1 MHCGTRLKREN
12 STLFKRAPYWGWFL
26 LALFAWAFTAY
37 RDYVHHQLTRPSNMA
52 DLISRDLTQRNDALE
67 HQLKNADLVK
77 KIFSGKL
84 SLDEVNKLADA
95 PFLIYAFEQES
106 DEDNI
111 LIFWNS
117 NQVVGV
123 CNQHNLTKEDYTLF
137 RNNGTYLK
145 RCIRTSGMLPIQT
158 LVALLPINTN
168 YAIHNEYLQSDFA
181 AANFIPASTKVLTD
195 SIPNSVAVRD
205 TKGKPLFYIQIM
217 EEDIPR
223 WIPDAA
229 MEISLV
235 LAALFSVSWIQL
247 LAVSL
252 ARKRKRWT
260 GLLLIISTG
269 LATLSFVYFAA
280 PRFHLSE
287 LPLFSTQLYAASVFV
302 PSLGALILDMLCLL
316 WVLLYLIKHFTSFQT
331 IGWRS
336 IFNFLWG
343 LILWLIATI
352 GPIILVKSLVIDS
365 GISFDAE
372 SFYSVNEFMVV
383 GLFTVGLIWC
393 NAAIILYGINRFFNS
408 FFKSVWIKYA
418 LLIALSISLVFI
430 THNTSWLLFKLSLW
444 SIIFIA
450 LLDTRSQVKW
460 KTWLGSDV
468 VFGAAFLALVATLSL
483 QSFAEMKE
491 ADRRKVFAEE
501 IVRQRD
507 EIMEYAFNGISD
519 SLSKSEMLQAFLYA
533 PSADAR
539 MLVDE
544 KLFSNYFRGL
554 SRYDAQVYI
563 FDAKGLPLYNPD
575 IEGLSRFE
583 NLTAHDRMMV
593 SRTLFFHPNSRDG
606 HYYLAAIPIQNAGGN
621 LLGKIF
627 IDLSLKKSSNTTVYP
642 ELLQPARQRESDANK
657 AYTYAVYVNQKL
669 WSQSGNY
676 AFPLTLSHLNNE
688 SKSVLSH
695 LQTSVFV
702 YPISLEKTVV
712 IVQSKNSIMRTATL
726 FSYMLGV
733 LMVIVLIFV
742 LFQLYFYFI
751 VGKNKTSRFFR
762 PTIQRRIHFAMLG
775 VVFVSFF
782 IIGAATIAVFVQRFD
797 QTTKNRLRAAI
808 TRIEK
813 SIRQELKSKNVLND
827 AIAFDAMAD
836 EPAFKK
842 FIVDLANS
850 QSLDINVYSSLGELT
865 ATSQDEIYNKLIV
878 ARLMM
883 PDAYYKLSV
892 LNEPFLSEEENI
904 GGLHY
909 LAGYVPIRNEKDE
922 AVGYI
927 NMPYFASQTEL
938 NGQISTIIVALINII
953 AVVFIVSVA
962 FALIVTQWIT
972 RGLQMVIG
980 RFQRFNLQSNEPI
993 VWNHEDEIGLL
1004 VRAYNNMVKK
1014 VEESTFKLAQSE
1026 RESAW
1031 REMAKQVAHEI
1042 KNPLTPMK
1050 LNIQYL
1056 QNALQ
1061 SGHPDTPKLTNQVA
1075 ASLLE
1080 QIDNLSYIA
1089 SAFSDFAKMPEVKP
1103 ETILLNELL
1112 KAAVDLFKSER
1123 VIVQLQ
1129 ETGVLLPVYADRSQL
1144 LRVFT
1149 NLLQNAVEAIV
1160 DEQSGVITVS
1170 LSAQDGKAFVK
1181 IKDNGSGISDD
1192 VVEKIFS
1199 PYFTTKGSGT
1209 GLGLA
1214 MTKRIIE
1221 FWQGNIWF
1229 ETVQNVGTTFIVEM
1243 PIQSAMSNIS

>member
-1 MHCGTRLKREN
+1 MKLKEEN

-37 RDYVHHQLTRPSNMA
+37 RDQVHHHLTRPSNIA
-52 DLISRDLTQRNDALE
+52 ELIGKDLAQRNDALE
-67 HQLKNADLVK
+67 HELKNADLVK

-95 PFLIYAFEQES
+95 PFFIYAFEQES

-123 CNQHNLTKEDYTLF
+123 CNQHDLTKEDYTLF

-145 RCIRTSGMLPIQT
+145 RCIRTPDMLPFQT

-168 YAIHNEYLQSDFA
+168 YAIHNDYLQSAFV
-181 AANFIPASTKVLTD
+181 AANFIPATTKVLTD
-195 SIPNSVAVRD
+195 SIPNSVAVRNAE
-205 TKGKPLFYIQIM
+205 GKPLFYIQIM
-217 EEDIPR
+217 VKDIPR

-229 MEISLV
+229 MDISLI
-235 LAALFSVSWIQL
+235 LAVLFSVTWIQL
-247 LAVSL
+247 LAVFL
-252 ARKRKRWT
+252 ARKRKRWM
-260 GLLLIISTG
+260 GLLLILSAGI
-269 LATLSFVYFAA
+269 ATLSFVYFAA
-280 PRFHLSE
+280 PHFHLSE

-316 WVLLYLIKHFTSFQT
+316 WVLLYFFKHFPSNITN
-331 IGWRS
+331 GWRS
-336 IFNFLWG
+336 VLNFIIG
-343 LILWLIATI
+343 LILWFIATI
-352 GPIILVKSLVIDS
+352 GPVVLVKSLVIDS

-372 SFYSVNEFMVV
+372 SFYSVSEFMVV

-393 NAAIILYGINRFFNS
+393 NSAIILYGLNRLFNNI
-408 FFKSVWIKYA
+408 FKSVWIKYA
-418 LLIALSISLVFI
+418 LLISLAIVLQFFAQNI
-430 THNTSWLLFKLSLW
+430 GWVLFKLSLW
-444 SIIFIA
+444 GVFFIA
-450 LLDTRSQVKW
+450 LLDARNQVKW

-507 EIMEYAFNGISD
+507 EIMEYAFNSISD
-519 SLSKSEMLQAFLYA
+519 SLSKSEMLQAFLST

-544 KLFSNYFRGL
+544 KLFSNYLRGL

-563 FDAKGLPLYNPD
+563 FDSKGLPLFNPD
-575 IEGLSRFE
+575 TEGLPHFE
-583 NLTAHDRMMV
+583 SLDAKDRMMI
-593 SRTLFFHPNSRDG
+593 SNTLFFRPNSRDG
-606 HYYLAAIPIQNAGGN
+606 HFYLAAIPILNSVGN
-621 LLGKIF
+621 SLGKIF
-627 IDLSLKKSSNTTVYP
+627 IDLSLKKSSSTTVYP
-642 ELLQPARQRESDANK
+642 ELLQPTRQRESEANK

-669 WSQSGNY
+669 WSQTGNY
-676 AFPLTLSHLNNE
+676 AFPLSLTHLNNRSE
-688 SKSVLSH
+688 LELSH

-702 YPISLEKTVV
+702 YPVSAEKTVV
-712 IVQSKNSIMRTATL
+712 IVQNKTSAMRTATL

-751 VGKNKTSRFFR
+751 LGKNRTSRFFR

-842 FIVDLANS
+842 FIADLASS

-883 PDAYYKLSV
+883 PDAYFKLSV
-892 LNEPFLSEEENI
+892 MNEPFLSEEENI

-927 NMPYFASQTEL
+927 NMPYFASQAEL

-972 RGLQMVIG
+972 RGLQMVIA

-993 VWNHEDEIGLL
+993 VWDHDDEIGLL

-1014 VEESTFKLAQSE
+1014 VEESTSKLAQSE
-1026 RESAW
+1026 RETAW

-1061 SGHPDTPKLTNQVA
+1061 SGHPDAPKLVRQVTG
-1075 ASLLE
+1075 SLIE

-1089 SAFSDFAKMPEVKP
+1089 SAFSDFAKMPEAKP
-1103 ETILLNELL
+1103 ETIFLNELL
-1112 KAAVDLFKSER
+1112 KTAVDLFKSEK
-1123 VIVQLQ
+1123 VSVHLQ
-1129 ETGVLLPVYADRSQL
+1129 EADVFLPVYADRSQL

-1160 DEQSGVITVS
+1160 DEHNGIITVS
-1170 LSAQDGKAFVK
+1170 LSVQDGKALVK
-1181 IKDNGSGISDD
+1181 VKDNGSGISEQ
-1192 VVEKIFS
+1192 VVDKIFS

-1229 ETVQNVGTTFIVEM
+1229 ETTQNVGTTFFIVM
-1243 PIQSAMSNIS
+1243 PIQSAMGTVDKS